1 MIIKTTYIKRM
12 RTGETQ
18 TLATRVLKCLKPF
31 DLPTLML
38 HDLNSRLESS
48 TDLLSQ
54 VLVKYQHTDK
64 TKALKLADEVRDDSF
79 VAFRKSLAAV
89 ALRRDQEK
97 AARANRL
104 LDLIRQHGWDI
115 HKMNYADESSHLVD
129 LLQTIANSPE
139 FSDDVAFLKHN
150 DHLDELKLAQDEF
163 ETILLDRNQVTAN
176 ELEANGG
183 DAAKQVKEDC
193 MMLFQ
198 AIDSLYAISKKPE
211 YMQMANQINEIV
223 DAQIQVIRARIT
235 RMADKEED
243 EVKK

>member
-31 DLPTLML
+31 DLPSLML
-38 HDLNSRLESS
+38 LDLNNRLEDS
-48 TDLLSQ
+48 TNLLSQ

-79 VAFRKSLAAV
+79 VAFRKTLAAI

-129 LLQTIANSPE
+129 LLQNIANSPV
-139 FSDDVAFLKHN
+139 FSNDITTLLLN
-150 DHLDELKLAQDEF
+150 DHLNELKLAQDEF
-163 ETILLDRNQVTAN
+163 EIILLDRNQVTAN
-176 ELEANGG
+176 ELDANGG

-198 AIDSLYAISKKPE
+198 AIDSLYTISKKPE

-223 DAQIQVIRARIT
+223 DAQTQVIRARIT
-235 RMADKEED
+235 RTDKEEIKD
-243 EVKK
+243 K